1 MAKGKKNRGGR
12 KRALSGIEAVMAPTK
27 MQSEIS
33 RKQLAIAL
41 GVLAG
46 ANVAGSL
53 LLEKHVLIPAGIAL
67 AVGLIKKNLYWTAAG
82 SGLLLAGAMPLA
94 KPAIATEASATGD
107 EVSGF
112 DFKDFTEKVKE
123 RAKNYLANYKEKLY
137 LPASTDAAVSGLNGE
152 GDKVNYFVNP
162 YAKANGQL
170 DMSALDRIQSEVNAG
185 NQMQGDG
192 NAQEFEMSDR
202 NF

>member
-1 MAKGKKNRGGR
+1 
-12 KRALSGIEAVMAPTK
+12 
-27 MQSEIS
+27 
-33 RKQLAIAL
+33 
-41 GVLAG
+41 
-46 ANVAGSL
+46 VAGSL
-53 LLEKHVLIPAGIAL
+53 LLEKHVMIPAGLAL

-94 KPAIATEASATGD
+94 KSAIATQNPAGGE

-123 RAKNYLANYKEKLY
+123 RAKNYFGNFKEKLY
-137 LPASTDAAVSGLNGE
+137 LPKSEEAVSGLNGE

-162 YAKANGQL
+162 YTKANGQL
-170 DMSALDRIQSEVNAG
+170 DMSALDRIQSELNAS